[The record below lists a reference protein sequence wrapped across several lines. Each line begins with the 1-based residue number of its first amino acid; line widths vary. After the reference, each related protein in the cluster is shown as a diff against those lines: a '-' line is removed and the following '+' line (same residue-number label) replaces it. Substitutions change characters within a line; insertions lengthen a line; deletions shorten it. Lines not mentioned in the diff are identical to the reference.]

1 MHSSH
6 KIIFRCLF
14 QPCSQGL
21 SLPAPKLLGAGR
33 ERPWERGCVFW
44 SVFLKTLNKKAITIL
59 KTDALQK
66 TGDKFPN
73 IKVTTSLRLNSMGT
87 VTAQKN

>member
-6 KIIFRCLF
+6 KIIFRYLLVGRP
-14 QPCSQGL
+14 QNPEQKGHHNSQNDT
-21 SLPAPKLLGAGR
+21 
-33 ERPWERGCVFW
+33 F
-44 SVFLKTLNKKAITIL
+44 
-59 KTDALQK
+59 QK

-73 IKVTTSLRLNSMGT
+73 IKVTTFLRLISMGT